1 MHDKMLW
8 NNENIQFIFHA
19 HVQEYDMEA
28 ASVSVCEHDGLLPQ
42 EVINE
47 LKLMPKE
54 KRTVKMGKLQ
64 REDKMFSENLLAGIR
79 NMRKKFI
86 ERNNLTQDDILSLH
100 SDACILNTNKKITS
114 NIEGVNFRKKN
125 EWNSYIRYK
134 GIEMFY
140 KNDIKNNYI
149 DYKNVPEELV
159 QQHTLGFDV
168 YLKRVFE
175 YIENYDENVLKYISR
190 FQKQYLQNKL
200 PEYYYH
206 PFGRNGVYKFS
217 NLELTA
223 FIAQLTIQEVKSWKF
238 KNQN

>member
-1 MHDKMLW
+1 
-8 NNENIQFIFHA
+8 
-19 HVQEYDMEA
+19 
-28 ASVSVCEHDGLLPQ
+28 
-42 EVINE
+42 
-47 LKLMPKE
+47 
-54 KRTVKMGKLQ
+54 
-64 REDKMFSENLLAGIR
+64 
-79 NMRKKFI
+79 
-86 ERNNLTQDDILSLH
+86 
-100 SDACILNTNKKITS
+100 
-114 NIEGVNFRKKN
+114 
-125 EWNSYIRYK
+125 
-134 GIEMFY
+134 MFY

-159 QQHTLGFDV
+159 QQHTLGFNV
-168 YLKRVFE
+168 HLKRVFE

-200 PEYYYH
+200 PEYFYH